1 MKKILIT
8 ILITV
13 LCTLLI
19 TVGAFA
25 TLGIDLVSMLSVKI
39 TAIATGST
47 ADTDA
52 QLGTSEQSV
61 VGDVSDYLTNYLNGI
76 SSEFDTYAQDQTN
89 QAKLHM
95 TDEGQ
100 QIKDTL
106 DTNRQTLVDA
116 GELQIRTDIEEK
128 GRVKY
133 NQLDNDLEDAIKS
146 ILQ

>member
-1 MKKILIT
+1 MKKIFIT
-8 ILITV
+8 VLITV

-19 TVGAFA
+19 TTGVFA
-25 TLGIDLVSMLSVKI
+25 TLGIDLVGMLGVKI
-39 TAIATGST
+39 TAIATGAT

-76 SSEFDTYAQDQTN
+76 SSEFGTYAQDQTN

-95 TDEGQ
+95 IDEGQ

-133 NQLDNDLEDAIKS
+133 NQLDKDLEDAIKA

>member
-19 TVGAFA
+19 TTGVFA
-25 TLGIDLVSMLSVKI
+25 TLGIDLVGMLGVKI
-39 TAIATGST
+39 TAIATGATS
-47 ADTDA
+47 DTDA
-52 QLGTSEQSV
+52 QLGITEQDV
-61 VGDVSDYLTNYLNGI
+61 VADVSDYLTNYLNGI
-76 SSEFDTYAQDQTN
+76 SNEFDTYAQDQTN

-95 TDEGQ
+95 VDEGQ

-116 GELQIRTDIEEK
+116 GELQIRTDVEEK

-133 NQLDNDLEDAIKS
+133 NQLDKDLEDAITA